1 MLQEWVK
8 RSTELTELS
17 SASGAAPTDI
27 DGNGGHHVLLLPLQ
41 LYRPDGMDALRDH
54 VAAEKKM
61 GVVKRTMQVLQNVAQ
76 HEDLPAAVPA
86 TPKAVTDGSD
96 AKGKALESGK
106 DAKP

>member
-1 MLQEWVK
+1 MLQEWVQ
-8 RSTELTELS
+8 RSTALTDLS

-41 LYRPDGMDALRDH
+41 LYQSDGMDALRAH

-76 HEDLPAAVPA
+76 HEDLPAAAPA
-86 TPKAVTDGSD
+86 TPKAVADGND
-96 AKGKALESGK
+96 AKIKTEKAGKET
-106 DAKP
+106 KP